1 MAFRSNSANQ
11 VMPRTTSQWGAIAR
25 QFRPLLL
32 GLVSL
37 LIVGL
42 FWQWLSQYFT
52 RLILPPPLE
61 VGAAFQ
67 SLLQQGRV
75 FPAMAATTGHVLA
88 GFSLALGVGST
99 LGMMAGTQP
108 ILQSAL
114 APISTALLGTP
125 PIAWLVLAMVW
136 FGLGS
141 VNSIF
146 TVAVTVGPMLF
157 TGAVDAIS
165 TLDTHWIEVAQIYQ
179 LRGWQRFRS
188 LYFPHLATRLLPLM
202 VAGLG
207 LSWRVAIMSE
217 VLATPNGIGAELN
230 TSRANLNMAEVLA
243 WIAITIGLVLTSD
256 TVLRWCQQRLLPWQ
270 QERPSQTRLRRYCA
284 TADPNL
290 PAIQFPADS
299 G

>member
-1 MAFRSNSANQ
+1 MVRAVR
-11 VMPRTTSQWGAIAR
+11 RRGALAR
-25 QFRPLLL
+25 QFCLMLRVGRAPISI

-42 FWQWLSQYFT
+42 LWQWLSQSFT
-52 RLILPPPLE
+52 SLILPPPLE
-61 VGAAFQ
+61 VGVALQ

-75 FPAMAATTGHVLA
+75 FPAVAATTGHVLG
-88 GFSLALGVGST
+88 GFALALLVGGT
-99 LGMMAGTQP
+99 LGMVAGTQP
-108 ILQSAL
+108 LLQSAL
-114 APISTALLGTP
+114 SPLSTALLGTP

-141 VNSIF
+141 ANSIF

-157 TGAVDAIS
+157 TGAVDAIN
-165 TLDTHWIEVAQIYQ
+165 TLDTHWVEVAQIYQ
-179 LRGWQRFRS
+179 LRGWQRLRS

-207 LSWRVAIMSE
+207 LAWRVAIMSE
-217 VLATPNGIGAELN
+217 VLATPTGIGAELN
-230 TSRANLNMAEVLA
+230 TSRANLDTAEVLA
-243 WIAITIGLVLTSD
+243 WIVITIALVLTSD
-256 TVLRWCQQRLLPWQ
+256 MVLRWLQQRLLPWQ

-284 TADPNL
+284 TANADL
-290 PAIQFPADS
+290 SASQFPTDS

>member
-1 MAFRSNSANQ
+1 MAFRSNAANSA
-11 VMPRTTSQWGAIAR
+11 VAGAVSRWRAIAR
-25 QFRPLLL
+25 QFRSILLA
-32 GLVSL
+32 LVSL

-42 FWQWLSQYFT
+42 LWQWLSQSFT
-52 RLILPPPLE
+52 SLILPPPLE

-75 FPAMAATTGHVLA
+75 FPAVAATTGHVLA
-88 GFSLALGVGST
+88 GFALALGVGGI
-99 LGMMAGTQP
+99 LGMVAGAQP
-108 ILQSAL
+108 LLYSAL
-114 APISTALLGTP
+114 APLSTALLGTP

-165 TLDTHWIEVAQIYQ
+165 TLDTHWVEVAQIYQ
-179 LRGWQRFRS
+179 LRGTQRFRS
-188 LYFPHLATRLLPLM
+188 LYLPHLATRLLPLM

-207 LSWRVAIMSE
+207 LAWRVAIMSE
-217 VLATPNGIGAELN
+217 VLATPTGIGAELN
-230 TSRANLNMAEVLA
+230 TSRANLDMAEVLA
-243 WIAITIGLVLTSD
+243 WMAVTIVLVLTSD
-256 TVLRWCQQRLLPWQ
+256 TLLRWLQQRLLPWQ

-284 TADPNL
+284 TADANL
-290 PAIQFPADS
+290 SASQFPADS